1 MEIPTGCPPANK
13 LSKYPGK
20 SSSFL
25 DLFAKWKITLF
36 FFRLHAFPWI
46 PYCGKP
52 KIESSFLSISKIL
65 FIPNGLLWQKS
76 SLGFKELKLK
86 TGQISSFLIIIFANF
101 EFFFSLGSK
110 FWISIRSV
118 FRDKDFRKFLYFL
131 FIQPIFFFL

>member
-1 MEIPTGCPPANK
+1 
-13 LSKYPGK
+13 
-20 SSSFL
+20 L

-65 FIPNGLLWQKS
+65 FVPNGFLWQKS
-76 SLGFKELKLK
+76 SFGFKELKLK
-86 TGQISSFLIIIFANF
+86 TGQISSFLIFIFANF
-101 EFFFSLGSK
+101 EFFFSFSNK
-110 FWISIRSV
+110 FSTSISSV
-118 FRDKDFRKFLYFL
+118 FSDKDLRKFLCFL